1 MVEYSP
7 KVSRSLA
14 RYLVA
19 LVALLEAKRGVVSE
33 TERAL
38 KLAEFDGALAALSAA
53 ERAELEQLAGSL
65 AATLAVA
72 SAPKA
77 ARA

>member
-1 MVEYSP
+1 MEHSP
-7 KVSRSLA
+7 KVSRALA

-19 LVALLEAKRGVVSE
+19 LVALLESKRGVTSDNEQVSKLE
-33 TERAL
+33 EFNTAL
-38 KLAEFDGALAALSAA
+38 LALSAT

-72 SAPKA
+72 SAPTA
-77 ARA
+77 VRA